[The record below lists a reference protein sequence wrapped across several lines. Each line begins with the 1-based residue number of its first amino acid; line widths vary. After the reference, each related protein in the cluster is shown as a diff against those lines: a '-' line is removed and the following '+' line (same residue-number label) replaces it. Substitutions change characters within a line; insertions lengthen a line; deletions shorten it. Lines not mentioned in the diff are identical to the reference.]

1 MLRACILGLISFAA
15 TGCDGTTPIAA
26 PTGASLPAQPVSTDS
41 VDEADRI
48 TCAIA
53 PASALTRTCIVETAQ
68 DADGQLLTIRHPDGG
83 FRRLRV
89 TTDGRGV
96 IAADG
101 AEVAIVKLVSDY
113 EIEVAIGGDRYMLP
127 ATTSGK
133 RKSVP

>member
-1 MLRACILGLISFAA
+1 MFRVCFLGFVALTVTA
-15 TGCDGTTPIAA
+15 CDGTTPIAA
-26 PTGASLPAQPVSTDS
+26 PTGAGAPAQPVSTET
-41 VDEADRI
+41 VDESDRI
-48 TCAIA
+48 SCAIA
-53 PASALTRTCIVETAQ
+53 PATALARTCIVETAQ

-83 FRRLRV
+83 FRRFRV

-101 AEVAIVKLVSDY
+101 AEVAIVKLVSDH